1 MLWAVTNIL
10 KTIPQAQAAY
20 IGFPN
25 GDFVGGARIDESP
38 TSSVRQAGSSYGNN
52 LVRFEA
58 VPDASNTSLI
68 RSSVVAAVYGAFD
81 STIRCGRCACL
92 LVQLICWCGRPWYQ
106 AGVRCGRKSGT
117 HIGNTCL
124 GRVYVTTDGRIS
136 LPFVQA
142 LYNDE
147 NELVGVLS
155 TDLYFDESELKYFID
170 VSLPSPQSQ
179 LAIVQDKGDLS
190 ANQAELIDL
199 DAGELLQTSD
209 GVNTRVTSGGQIVQL
224 LMIQSLLAAISRLA
238 VSLGSK
244 YTSVSQMQNNSA
256 FDNQYVTYTASMGDW
271 THTEYTTLPHATSTW
286 TQIIISPRSIYFA
299 TLDKSL
305 SESFATILFGSA
317 LVLYIK
323 MTFTSDGD
331 DDEGSTTATHAKE
344 VQLSPTQ
351 SNEDIDDALS
361 EKDPLCMTDQVQLCN
376 FVHCKLEPLVQQL
389 QSTYQAES
397 GHGCNISLRAALLQ
411 KAAFYIEYAN
421 AGNQVFPLVK

>member
-1 MLWAVTNIL
+1 MWAVTNIL

-25 GDFVGGARIDESP
+25 GDFVGGARVNESLID
-38 TSSVRQAGSSYGNN
+38 VRQAGSSYGNN

-124 GRVYVTTDGRIS
+124 GRVYITTYGSIS

-271 THTEYTTLPHATSTW
+271 TNSEYTALPHATSTW

-317 LVLYIK
+317 VVLYIK

-351 SNEDIDDALS
+351 SNEDIDHELS

-397 GHGCNISLRAALLQ
+397 GHGCNMISLSAALLQ

-421 AGNQVFPLVK
+421 EGNQVFPLVK